1 MLTKQRK
8 TALSMQSTL
17 FQVRKCR
24 SLFSGIVCAKRSQS
38 APNVNK
44 TTRAKSKDLT
54 RRELEMVESGN
65 IPAQGLFAS
74 FEPLKFWTENA
85 ENN

>member
-1 MLTKQRK
+1 MISRRDARLRPQDFG
-8 TALSMQSTL
+8 A
-17 FQVRKCR
+17 
-24 SLFSGIVCAKRSQS
+24 AAS
-38 APNVNK
+38 A
-44 TTRAKSKDLT
+44 
-54 RRELEMVESGN
+54 RRLAMACQAAARQTPVGERRLVEPGR

>member
-1 MLTKQRK
+1 
-8 TALSMQSTL
+8 
-17 FQVRKCR
+17 
-24 SLFSGIVCAKRSQS
+24 
-38 APNVNK
+38 
-44 TTRAKSKDLT
+44 
-54 RRELEMVESGN
+54 MVESGN